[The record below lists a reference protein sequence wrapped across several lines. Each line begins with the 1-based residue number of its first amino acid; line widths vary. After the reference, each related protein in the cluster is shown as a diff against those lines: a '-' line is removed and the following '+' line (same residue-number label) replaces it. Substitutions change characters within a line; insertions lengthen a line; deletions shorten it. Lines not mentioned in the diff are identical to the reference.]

1 MFTEMRDTLIYVKN
15 TEADRQNV
23 TLSLPKPLLRKA
35 KILAVERQT
44 SLSGILVDALQ
55 DLVREQDEYQQA
67 KERALERMRR
77 AQHLGTKG
85 RAMWTRD
92 SLHERR

>member
-1 MFTEMRDTLIYVKN
+1 MRATLIRVK
-15 TEADRQNV
+15 TPTDHQNV

-44 SLSGILVDALQ
+44 SLSRLLAGALEG
-55 DLVREQDEYQQA
+55 LVRDSDEYEKA
-67 KERALERMRR
+67 KERALSYMRNAR
-77 AQHLGTKG
+77 DLGTGG
-85 RAMWTRD
+85 RITWTRD

>member
-1 MFTEMRDTLIYVKN
+1 MRATLIRVKQ
-15 TEADRQNV
+15 TDGDRQNV
-23 TLSLPKPLLRKA
+23 TLSLPRPLLRKA

-44 SLSGILVDALQ
+44 SLSGILADALE
-55 DLVREQDEYQQA
+55 DLVRDQDEYEKA
-67 KERALERMRR
+67 KERALARMRK

-85 RAMWTRD
+85 RATWTRD

>member
-1 MFTEMRDTLIYVKN
+1 MRATLFRVK
-15 TEADRQNV
+15 TDADRQNV

-44 SLSGILVDALQ
+44 SLSGLLAGALET
-55 DLVREQDEYQQA
+55 LVRDQDEYERA
-67 KERALERMRR
+67 KERALSYMRNAR
-77 AQHLGTKG
+77 DLGTKG
-85 RAMWTRD
+85 RITWTRD